1 MAEERLHIRLHL
13 YDTDMAV
20 VVNRDEE
27 IHYRNAA
34 KLINDTVNTYSNIL
48 KGRKSEKEILY
59 AAMLVIALEY
69 EKNKDNNDTSEYDGI
84 LEKLTQEI
92 EAALKWFTVPAGME
106 RTEYVSYIN
115 NIKEQKWF

>member
-1 MAEERLHIRLHL
+1 MAEDRLHIRLHL

-27 IHYRNAA
+27 IYYRNAA

-92 EAALKWFTVPAGME
+92 EAALKWFAVPAGME
-106 RTEYVSYIN
+106 QREYVSYII
-115 NIKEQKWF
+115 NIIIQKWV

>member
-1 MAEERLHIRLHL
+1 MAEDRLHIRLHL

-27 IHYRNAA
+27 ILYRNAA

-92 EAALKWFTVPAGME
+92 EAALKWFAVPAGME
-106 RTEYVSYIN
+106 WREYVSYII
-115 NIKEQKWF
+115 NIIIQKWV